1 MAVRRSLM
9 IGLIVLASTVAA
21 LPAHARRAAPVVVD
35 VAPEAKLVDGG
46 RAALLR
52 VKVRCPSRFR
62 VLEAFA
68 YLTQDGNQSEFGG
81 VPATCD
87 GKPQFF
93 TVRVSAFPGEPALR
107 PGRAVGTG
115 FLLLAERATGQS
127 RQGGDTQ
134 SLRLRF

>member
-1 MAVRRSLM
+1 VRRSLM

-35 VAPEAKLVDGG
+35 VTPEAKLVDGG

-68 YLTQDGNQSEFGG
+68 YLTQDGNQSDFSGM
-81 VPATCD
+81 PATCD
-87 GKPQFF
+87 GRLHVF
-93 TVRVSAFPGEPALR
+93 TVPVSAFQGEPAFHS
-107 PGRAVGTG
+107 GQATGTG
-115 FLLLAERATGQS
+115 FLLLVDKVTEHS
-127 RQGGDTQ
+127 RQAGDTQ
-134 SLRLRF
+134 PLRLRF